1 MWSIR
6 NQIMKKNATTKAAIR
21 SQAGAPGLIRQVSL
35 GKGNHRYVFRYA
47 AGREEDVLNA
57 FTELASNVEWEFD
70 WFDAAALAYQMGR
83 RFEMPQGRKDTK
95 VGTCPA

>member
-1 MWSIR
+1 MR
-6 NQIMKKNATTKAAIR
+6 NNVTTNASAR
-21 SQAGAPGLIRQVSL
+21 SQTGTAALVRQVSL

-57 FTELASNVEWEFD
+57 FMELASNVEWEFD

-83 RFEMPQGRKDTK
+83 RFEMP
-95 VGTCPA
+95 